1 MEGFAHL
8 VTITSDST
16 SVVTT
21 LSVLADRRLTL
32 SQVKRTILRQIAA
45 VVSGQATETF
55 EIVAILDENGD
66 DQLDEFMV
74 KFLEEMGL

>member
-1 MEGFAHL
+1 MKGFAHL